1 MKIFRIL
8 FFLSFL
14 STTYTFGQ
22 TTPTVLNRGDFAI
35 LGVNG
40 NLPAPNSS
48 RDEISFVCFKDI
60 TTGTEI
66 QVTDNGY
73 ENCVAGRWSGG
84 EGGAIL
90 RRTGGTIPAGTVIT
104 FRTTQPT
111 YTFVSP
117 DVNGWTVSN
126 LSTNQLA
133 SALNISTDGDQIYF
147 AQGGTWSE
155 QSTNCAIQTGNSGP
169 FDRINPNAIFPGNNG
184 RILFGFSTNGWDG
197 FQRSSSQSGLYPG
210 MECFSMAPTGGTEY
224 NKYIGPTSDTT
235 QTAWLKRI
243 NNKSYWRSFTGSNS
257 TAATNAY
264 NAQLPNLIGLKLNI
278 IPGGDIPTATWT
290 APTSA
295 ICQASTPINLNS
307 LITGTT
313 GGTWSGTSGVTGNTF
328 NPAGLNGNIDITY
341 SVPYTT
347 CTISVTQTITVTAA
361 TATVSYAGSPFCN
374 SGSVSPSITG
384 ITGGTFTAPSGLSI
398 NVNTGQIN
406 LATSTAGTYTITYT
420 YNNGTCSGFANTNI
434 TINAVTAPT
443 LVVANNCGS
452 STLTASNFTGTL
464 NWSDNG
470 TGNPRTVTNAASYS
484 VTQTVGSCTSAAS
497 NAVTSA
503 PIATPNAPTLV
514 VANNCGSSTLT
525 ASNFT
530 GTLNWSDNG
539 TGNPRTVTNAAT
551 FTVTQTVNGCTSAAS
566 SAVTT
571 APIAIPT
578 APTLAVANNC
588 GSSVLTAS
596 NFTGTL
602 NWSDNVVTTS
612 PRSVTNAATFTV
624 TQTVNGCTSVASN
637 AVTSAPNSIVTPT
650 ISVTASQTTICNGTN
665 VTFNAAITNG
675 GSTPIY
681 RWLLNGN
688 VVGTNSATFSS
699 ATLLNNDRIICE
711 LTSNATC
718 AQPTTVQSNTITIT
732 VTSNL
737 NPSVSISAS
746 QTTICA
752 GTAVTF
758 TATAANAGTN
768 PTYQWRVNNVNVGT
782 NSATFT
788 SSSFINNDLV
798 TCVVIGNSTCALT
811 TNANSNI
818 IAMQVNPLPS
828 VAAITGNN
836 TVCINGNTTLT
847 NTTANGVWSSQNT
860 NIATVNNTGIVTGIA
875 AGNATIQYTLTNSC
889 GTDSKTF
896 TISVNT
902 VPTAALLSGPSTI
915 NIGINTPFTANIT
928 GGLWASIT
936 PAIASITSGGTAIG
950 IANGIANFTYTLT
963 NACGNTVSNI
973 STTVVGAPDDLF
985 FPNFFTPN
993 GDGKNDV
1000 YRVFGSQINR
1010 LELKIFN
1017 QWGAVVF
1024 ETKDAARGW
1033 DGSFNGKQQPVGV
1046 YVYTAT
1052 IVLQNGR
1059 TIQSKGSISLIR

>member
-8 FFLSFL
+8 FFLSFF

-35 LGVNG
+35 VAVNAAISG
-40 NLPAPNSS
+40 S

-73 ENCVAGRWSGG
+73 EGCTAGQWSGG

-104 FRTTQPT
+104 IRTAPIQ
-111 YTFVSP
+111 FLFP
-117 DVNGWTVSN
+117 DNLWTSN
-126 LSTNQLA
+126 NLTSSILDEDLNMNST
-133 SALNISTDGDQIYF
+133 SGDQIYF
-147 AQGGTWSE
+147 AQGGVWTDVAS
-155 QSTNCAIQTGNSGP
+155 NCNIGTAASGSNA
-169 FDRINPNAIFPGNNG
+169 RISPNANFPGNAG
-184 RILFGFSTNGWDG
+184 RILFGFSTSGGWIPG
-197 FQRSSSQSGLYPG
+197 RTLATLAGKSGTSGLYPG
-210 MECFSMAPTGGTEY
+210 MECFSMAPTGGEAF
-224 NKYIGPTSDTT
+224 NKYVGP
-235 QTAWLKRI
+235 L
-243 NNKSYWRSFTGSNS
+243 
-257 TAATNAY
+257 TAATQQQWLSRIANQANWRTYSSSNAY
-264 NAQLPNLIGLKLNI
+264 TSAAPQYDVANFKLDI
-278 IPGGDIPTATWT
+278 LPGGDIPTATWT

-295 ICQASTPINLNS
+295 ICQSSAPINLNN

-313 GGTWSGTSGVTGNTF
+313 GGTWSGTGGVTGNTF

-347 CTISVTQTITVTAA
+347 CTISVTQTITVSAA
-361 TATVSYAGSPFCN
+361 TATVSYIGSPFCN
-374 SGSVSPSITG
+374 TGTVSPSITG

-420 YNNGTCSGFANTNI
+420 YNSGTCSGFANTNI

-443 LVVANNCGS
+443 LAVANNCGNS
-452 STLTASNFTGTL
+452 VLTASNFTGTL

-484 VTQTVGSCTSAAS
+484 VTQTVGGCTSAAS

-551 FTVTQTVNGCTSAAS
+551 FTVTQTANGCTSAAS
-566 SAVTT
+566 NAVTS
-571 APIAIPT
+571 APIATPN

-588 GSSVLTAS
+588 GNSVLTAS

-602 NWSDNVVTTS
+602 NWSDNGTGN
-612 PRSVTNAATFTV
+612 PRTVTNAATFTV
-624 TQTVNGCTSVASN
+624 TQTVNGCTSAASS

-650 ISVTASQTTICNGTN
+650 ISVTTSQTTICNGTN
-665 VTFNAAITNG
+665 VTFNAVITNG
-675 GSTPIY
+675 GSTPVY

-788 SSSFINNDLV
+788 SNSFINNDLV

-811 TNANSNI
+811 TNASSNI

-860 NIATVNNTGIVTGIA
+860 NIATVNNTGTVTGIA

-915 NIGINTPFTANIT
+915 NIGINTPFTANIS

-963 NACGNTVSNI
+963 NTCGNTVSNI
-973 STTVVGAPDDLF
+973 SATVVGAPDDLF

-1024 ETKDAARGW
+1024 ETKDVARGW

-1046 YVYTAT
+1046 YVYTAI